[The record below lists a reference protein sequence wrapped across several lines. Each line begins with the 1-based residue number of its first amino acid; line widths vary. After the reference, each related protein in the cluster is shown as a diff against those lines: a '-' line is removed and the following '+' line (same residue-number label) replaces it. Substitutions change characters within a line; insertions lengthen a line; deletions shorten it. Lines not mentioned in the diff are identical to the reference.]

1 VVKKALVH
9 FADCYIKLTDLKIK
23 TMETNEIEK
32 IETIK
37 RLTSNCLNTLKP
49 VEGKSGIHTAE
60 IRVYDYYELA
70 SVIRN
75 LLKLCIVALD
85 QDGAEVPNTIEN
97 QSIDVGLILGI
108 ALQLFPIDEFE
119 LLSESSILFP
129 ADSKN
134 EDENNI
140 NK

>member
-1 VVKKALVH
+1 MEK
-9 FADCYIKLTDLKIK
+9 DEIK
-23 TMETNEIEK
+23 N

-37 RLTSNCLNTLKP
+37 RLRVRCFNTLKQ
-49 VEGKSGIHTAE
+49 VEDKNNIKSAE
-60 IRVYDYYELA
+60 IKFHDYYELA

-75 LLKLCIVALD
+75 LMKLCIVALD
-85 QDGAEVPNTIEN
+85 QDTAEVPSTIKN

-119 LLSESSILFP
+119 LLSEIRILFP

-134 EDENNI
+134 ESEII

>member
-1 VVKKALVH
+1 LSR
-9 FADCYIKLTDLKIK
+9 ADVLINHLKIK
-23 TMETNEIEK
+23 IMEIDKIEK
-32 IETIK
+32 LETIK
-37 RLTSNCLNTLKP
+37 RLTASRLSTLRP
-49 VEGKSGIHTAE
+49 VEDKSRIHTAE

-85 QDGAEVPNTIEN
+85 HDGAEVPNTVKN

-119 LLSESSILFP
+119 LLNEISILFP
-129 ADSKN
+129 AASRNK
-134 EDENNI
+134 DENII

>member
-1 VVKKALVH
+1 MDDVER
-9 FADCYIKLTDLKIK
+9 KLNQYLKI
-23 TMETNEIEK
+23 METDEIK
-32 IETIK
+32 NLETIK
-37 RLTSNCLNTLKP
+37 RLTSSCLNTLKP
-49 VEGKSGIHTAE
+49 TQDKHGIHNAE

-85 QDGAEVPNTIEN
+85 HDGAEVPITIKN

-119 LLSESSILFP
+119 LLNEISTLFP
-129 ADSKN
+129 VNYHSK
-134 EDENNI
+134 EKQE
-140 NK
+140 

>member
-1 VVKKALVH
+1 
-9 FADCYIKLTDLKIK
+9 
-23 TMETNEIEK
+23 MEKNEIEK
-32 IETIK
+32 LETIK
-37 RLTSNCLNTLKP
+37 RLTSNCLSTLKP

-85 QDGAEVPNTIEN
+85 QDGAEVPITIKN

-119 LLSESSILFP
+119 LLHEISILFP
-129 ADSKN
+129 VDSRN
-134 EDENNI
+134 EDENI
-140 NK
+140 IKK

>member
-1 VVKKALVH
+1 
-9 FADCYIKLTDLKIK
+9 
-23 TMETNEIEK
+23 MEKDEIEK
-32 IETIK
+32 LEVIK
-37 RLTSNCLNTLKP
+37 RLTSNCLRTLKP
-49 VEGKSGIHTAE
+49 VEDKSGIHTAE

-70 SVIRN
+70 AVIRN

-85 QDGAEVPNTIEN
+85 EDGAEVPNTIKN

-119 LLSESSILFP
+119 LLNEISILFP